1 MSHDFV
7 LHAIASAYVIS
18 NSMRL
23 CAYVSQIAA
32 VVRDRGGAEAIS
44 LPTWMFWA
52 FSHAVTG
59 VYCAT
64 VANDVLLAGMT
75 WGNCA
80 GACAVAAL
88 TAMKRRQV
96 RVVQTGPTPG
106 LRRAQPVADGC
117 EEHERGQHRRCIA
130 AEIGPQ
136 GFRAPEHA
144 VADRADQREDH
155 PRERGRCEQ
164 RADDYR

>member
-1 MSHDFV
+1 MSHDLV
-7 LHAIASAYVIS
+7 LHVIGTAYVIC
-18 NSMRL
+18 NSLRL
-23 CAYVSQIAA
+23 CAYVPQVTA

-96 RVVQTGPTPG
+96 RV
-106 LRRAQPVADGC
+106 
-117 EEHERGQHRRCIA
+117 
-130 AEIGPQ
+130 GPQ
-136 GFRAPEHA
+136 FEGTSPDGPGSGTADVAFRAGHA
-144 VADRADQREDH
+144 AR
-155 PRERGRCEQ
+155 
-164 RADDYR
+164 